1 MTTAPLLLCY
11 DGSPDAKLAIAR
23 AAATFEPRPAI
34 VVSVWE
40 APAPGETKLVA
51 FTRERAAETLAAEG
65 VKLAEARGFAS
76 VRALAIRSTDS
87 VWESIL
93 DVSAQFGTA
102 VTVLGSRGRSG
113 VRSALLGSVANHIV
127 HHATSP
133 TFVVQHDA
141 TESTAK
147 SALIAYDGS
156 DDAQQAIEW
165 AGQVLARR
173 PVTVLAVWQDP
184 HAALSHA
191 WAGMAY
197 VTDLS
202 EIAAAAEQAAT
213 TCAAEGA
220 ALATAAG
227 LDAEPLVRQA
237 AGPVWPTILEAS
249 EQLDASVVVLG
260 SRGLTGISTLMLG
273 SVSDAVLHH
282 TRRPTFI
289 VRRGTQLDRPATSD
303 SVEREVLS

>member
-11 DGSPDAKLAIAR
+11 DGSPDAKRAIAR
-23 AAATFEPRPAI
+23 AAATFDPRPAI

-40 APAPGETKLVA
+40 PPAPDETRLVA
-51 FTRERAAETLAAEG
+51 FPRERVAETLAAEG
-65 VKLAEARGFAS
+65 VRLAEAHGFAS
-76 VRALAIRSTDS
+76 VRPHAIRATDT
-87 VWESIL
+87 VWATIL
-93 DVSAQFGTA
+93 GVSAQFGSA
-102 VTVLGSRGRSG
+102 VTVLGARGRSG
-113 VRSALLGSVANHIV
+113 VRSALLGSVSNHIV
-127 HHATSP
+127 HHATCP
-133 TFVVQHDA
+133 TFVVQHNA
-141 TESTAK
+141 TESIARR
-147 SALIAYDGS
+147 ALIAYDGS
-156 DDAQQAIEW
+156 DDAKQAIEW
-165 AGQVLARR
+165 AGLVLARR
-173 PVTVLAVWQDP
+173 SVAVLAVWQDP
-184 HAALSHA
+184 HAALTHA

-202 EIAAAAEQAAT
+202 EIAEAAERAAT

-220 ALATAAG
+220 DLAAAAG

-260 SRGLTGISTLMLG
+260 SRGLTGISTVMLG

-289 VRRGTQLDRPATSD
+289 VRHGAQLDHHRD
-303 SVEREVLS
+303 Q